1 MSIRESR
8 NRIGSTVT
16 RSISTEQQQSQDVN
30 SQWMLLAAGVAL
42 ALSASAVV
50 GHRGAAQCDVSTRK
64 SKLNRTLSL
73 RGHISLEEKYNIEW
87 DIVLGEGAYGS
98 VHPARLAATGEKLA
112 LKKISKR
119 YTNSSTFK
127 AEVDALKRIFEM
139 GGHPNISG
147 LRDMYDSDPNY
158 FYLILDLV
166 SGGELFEHLIN
177 YGAYS
182 EQDAARLVYE
192 VASALAF
199 LHGVG
204 VVHADLKPENLLLC
218 SKNRMDG
225 TIKIIDFGC
234 AIVSDDFDDI
244 PSYRHTE
251 ENGSFPPVTASTG
264 TTAYWPPERFQKG
277 AVADAAMDMWSV
289 GVILYVMLTGVHPF
303 DVHADSS
310 DDQIEARILRDPT
323 PPIRPELTGHL
334 SESAIDLIKKLMHKD
349 PAKRMTARQMLKNPW
364 VRGETASKEKMQD
377 SDKRLSQFKDTR
389 YELEA
394 GIFGLLVKQGHRDVR
409 LSEAKVKGG
418 SEFEHL
424 GSSSILKRAFALI
437 DAGGKGYINSDDL
450 GRVAKEQANIQVSSN
465 DTREL
470 LSKQGSQQDILS
482 FSDFSSLFS
491 GLHHEH
497 FPRGHMI
504 FNAGDDGDAMY
515 FLASGKVLIQ
525 TRKGQLVATLKTGD
539 FFGEGSLLSE
549 EAKRFTSAKCA
560 TPVDVIQIK
569 RADFNRYISSSE
581 STKNELRLKWRA
593 RNLDY
598 AKNLIRLDSNVRTNE
613 YSKGEVVYKEGDV
626 GQDMYHV
633 LENDGGILE
642 VSHGNQVVHQYVNG
656 DSFGE
661 TSLLFERPRS
671 STVTCV
677 SDKCLLQVMS
687 GADFRAVVDSNPNM
701 AAALKNMCRKRLFKR
716 AIKAYSLK
724 QGRSLSNEDIEKT
737 FVEADVD
744 QSGSLNL
751 DEVAEIMT
759 RMDTNFPRSEIE
771 ALLKYID
778 VDEDGK
784 VSIEEFRR
792 LFRQFEDVKA
802 ST

>member
-1 MSIRESR
+1 
-8 NRIGSTVT
+8 
-16 RSISTEQQQSQDVN
+16 
-30 SQWMLLAAGVAL
+30 
-42 ALSASAVV
+42 
-50 GHRGAAQCDVSTRK
+50 
-64 SKLNRTLSL
+64 
-73 RGHISLEEKYNIEW
+73 
-87 DIVLGEGAYGS
+87 
-98 VHPARLAATGEKLA
+98 
-112 LKKISKR
+112 
-119 YTNSSTFK
+119 
-127 AEVDALKRIFEM
+127 M

-147 LRDMYDSDPNY
+147 LRDMYDSDPHY

-225 TIKIIDFGC
+225 TMKIIDFGC
-234 AIVSDDFDDI
+234 AVLSDDVDMPAKELVDDNS
-244 PSYRHTE
+244 PMST
-251 ENGSFPPVTASTG
+251 STG

-277 AVADAAMDMWSV
+277 VVADAAMDMWSV

-303 DVHADSS
+303 DVHADST
-310 DDQIEARILRDPT
+310 DDQIEERIKRDPT

-334 SESAIDLIKKLMHKD
+334 SDSAIDLIQKLMEKD

-364 VRGETASKEKMQD
+364 VRGETASKEIMQD

-389 YELEA
+389 FELEA
-394 GIFGLLVKQGHRDVR
+394 GIFGLLVNQGHTDAR
-409 LSEAKVKGG
+409 LSEARVKKG
-418 SEFEHL
+418 SEHNF
-424 GSSSILKRAFALI
+424 GSSSILKRAFDLI
-437 DAGGKGYINSDDL
+437 DAGGKGYINADDL
-450 GRVAKEQANIQVSSN
+450 GRVAKDHANIQVSPT
-465 DTREL
+465 DTHDFVKSR
-470 LSKQGSQQDILS
+470 QASQQDNLS
-482 FSDFSSLFS
+482 FSDFSGLFS
-491 GLHHEH
+491 GLQHEH

-504 FNAGDDGDAMY
+504 FNAGEEGDAMY

-581 STKNELRLKWRA
+581 TTKNELRVKWRA

-598 AKNLIRLDSNVRTNE
+598 AKNLIRLDSNVRTKE
-613 YSKGEVVYKEGDV
+613 YSKGDVVYKEGDV

-633 LENDGGILE
+633 LEKDGGVLE
-642 VSHGNQVVHQYVNG
+642 VSHGDQVVHQYQDG

-677 SDKCLLQVMS
+677 SEKCLLQVMS

-701 AAALKNMCRKRLFKR
+701 ASALKNMCRKRLFKR
-716 AIKAYSLK
+716 AIKAHSLK
-724 QGRSLSNEDIEKT
+724 QGRSLSNEDIQKT
-737 FVEADVD
+737 FDEADVD
-744 QSGSLNL
+744 RSGSLNL

-759 RMDTNFPRSEIE
+759 HMDPNFPRSEIE

-784 VSIEEFRR
+784 VSLEEFKR

>member
-1 MSIRESR
+1 
-8 NRIGSTVT
+8 
-16 RSISTEQQQSQDVN
+16 
-30 SQWMLLAAGVAL
+30 
-42 ALSASAVV
+42 
-50 GHRGAAQCDVSTRK
+50 
-64 SKLNRTLSL
+64 
-73 RGHISLEEKYNIEW
+73 
-87 DIVLGEGAYGS
+87 
-98 VHPARLAATGEKLA
+98 
-112 LKKISKR
+112 
-119 YTNSSTFK
+119 
-127 AEVDALKRIFEM
+127 VDALKRIFEM

-147 LRDMYDSDPNY
+147 LRDMYDSDPHF

-199 LHGVG
+199 LHGIG

-225 TIKIIDFGC
+225 TMKVIDFGC
-234 AIVSDDFDDI
+234 AIVSDEYDGTPIQVKHVDN
-244 PSYRHTE
+244 PNASPAPT
-251 ENGSFPPVTASTG
+251 STG
-264 TTAYWPPERFQKG
+264 TTAYWPPERFRKG
-277 AVADAAMDMWSV
+277 LVANAAMDMWSV

-303 DVHADSS
+303 DVNADST
-310 DDQIEARILRDPT
+310 DDQIEARIRKNPT

-334 SESAIDLIKKLMHKD
+334 SESAIDLIQKLMEKD
-349 PAKRMTARQMLKNPW
+349 PTKRMTARQMLKNPW

-389 YELEA
+389 DELEA
-394 GIFGLLVKQGHRDVR
+394 GIFGLLVNQGHTDARF
-409 LSEAKVKGG
+409 SEARVENKNE
-418 SEFEHL
+418 EFRT
-424 GSSSILKRAFALI
+424 SSILKRAFALI
-437 DAGGKGYINSDDL
+437 DAGGKGYINTGNL
-450 GRVAKEQANIQVSSN
+450 GRVAKEQAEVDVSSSN
-465 DTREL
+465 THDQLGSR
-470 LSKQGSQQDILS
+470 KGSQQDALS
-482 FSDFSSLFS
+482 FSDFSALFS
-491 GLHHEH
+491 GLNHEH

-539 FFGEGSLLSE
+539 FFGEGSLLSQ

-581 STKNELRLKWRA
+581 TTKNELRIKWRA
-593 RNLDY
+593 RNLAY
-598 AKNLIRLDSNVRTNE
+598 AKNLIRLDANVKTNE
-613 YSKGEVVYKEGDV
+613 YTKGQVVYNEGDV

-633 LENDGGILE
+633 LEKDGGVLE
-642 VSHGNQVVHQYVNG
+642 VSHGQQVVHRYMNG

-677 SDKCLLQVMS
+677 SDKCHLQVMS
-687 GADFRAVVDSNPNM
+687 GADFRAVVDSDPDM
-701 AAALKNMCRKRLFKR
+701 ASALKNMCRKRLFKK

-724 QGRSLSNEDIEKT
+724 QGRSLSNEDIQKT
-737 FVEADVD
+737 FEEADVD
-744 QSGSLNL
+744 QNGSLNL

-759 RMDTNFPRSEIE
+759 RMDPNFPRSEIE

-784 VSIEEFRR
+784 VSLLEFKR